1 MNTIKDFFAQMTVVP
16 NEFQNLPEGENNV
29 RMVRYQITDSKKNYD
44 GSDKDKTTPWADVT
58 PQIAITVVSA
68 TKGISGGLTHRFNGL
83 GFTKFEELT
92 PLQLEK
98 GRVLSNKKVAKY
110 ENHEGYA
117 CYKNEQG
124 QLVREVSA
132 KHSES
137 CKNIL
142 NQFASSLQIP
152 EGTPL
157 LDGLDAAVENGVEFK
172 ITVKEEMYEGKT
184 QYRLTSPR
192 AIKSAVAAFEE

>member
-1 MNTIKDFFAQMTVVP
+1 MSTVHDFFAQMIVVP
-16 NEFQNLPEGENNV
+16 NEFQNLPEGEINV

-44 GSDKDKTTPWADVT
+44 GSDKDKETPWADVT

-92 PLQLEK
+92 SAQLEK
-98 GRVLSNKKVAKY
+98 GRALSNKKMAKY

-117 CYKNEQG
+117 CYKNEKG

-152 EGTPL
+152 EGTAL
-157 LDGLDAAVENGVEFK
+157 LEGLDAAVENGTSFK
-172 ITVKEEMYEGKT
+172 ITVKEEQYEGKT
-184 QYRLTSPR
+184 QYRLTNPR
-192 AIKSAVAAFEE
+192 AIKAVAAAFED